1 MSTSDTQGYS
11 PLASDG
17 SEEPPVITI
26 EHVSKEYILGAIGR
40 TTLRDEINRF
50 SARIRHKEDP
60 TRRLTA
66 TVDSLAPGMHFLA
79 LDDVSLSVRK
89 GEALGII
96 GRNGAGKSTLLKL
109 LSRVTAPTRGRIAY
123 NGRIAS
129 MLEVGTGFHSELTGR
144 ENIYLNGAIL
154 GMKKKEIDAKIEK
167 IIEFSECG
175 PFIDTPVKRY
185 SSGMYVKLAFSVAV
199 HLDAEIMIM
208 DEVLAVGDAAFQQ
221 KCLSRMKEAARE
233 EGRTVLY
240 VSHNM
245 ATISQLCDR
254 CIVMEKGKKVFD
266 GPVPEAISLYLQR
279 SSIGS
284 PETDL
289 TDVPRPRWLRRAD
302 VRVRRMAFE
311 GMEGVLFEDDAPFR
325 VRLDWIYHADVSGL
339 SVRLKILDM
348 EGQPVGTS
356 MAENFT
362 GGRKGEEGTALL
374 SYDLSCLAPG
384 RYQTSLVFYISIR
397 GGGEIDLD
405 AVDGLSFE
413 KVFVRK
419 DVPRWKARNW
429 GSVMLPPPQVEDRSR
444 QA

>member
-1 MSTSDTQGYS
+1 MNDYFMQEDAPFQAGGGSD
-11 PLASDG
+11 L
-17 SEEPPVITI
+17 PVISI
-26 EHVSKEYILGAIGR
+26 EHVSKEYILGAIGG
-40 TTLRDEINRF
+40 TTLRDDLNRCW
-50 SARIRHKEDP
+50 ARLRGREDP

-66 TVDSLAPGMHFLA
+66 TIDNLAPGTPFLA
-79 LDDVSLSVRK
+79 LDDVSLSVRR

-109 LSRVTAPTRGRIAY
+109 LSRVTAPTKGRIAY

-129 MLEVGTGFHSELTGR
+129 MLEVGTGFHRELTGR

-185 SSGMYVKLAFSVAV
+185 SSGMYVKLAFSVAI

-254 CIVMEKGKKVFD
+254 CVVLEKGRKIFD
-266 GPVPEAISLYLQR
+266 GAVPEAIALYMQR
-279 SSIGS
+279 SSDGS
-284 PETDL
+284 PVMDL
-289 TDVPRPRWLRRAD
+289 TEMTRPRWLRRAD
-302 VRVRRMAFE
+302 VRARRMAFE
-311 GMEGVLFEDDAPFR
+311 GMGGIIFEDDAPFR
-325 VRLDWIYHADVSGL
+325 VRLDWIYQADVSGL
-339 SVRLKILDM
+339 SLRLKVLDM
-348 EGQPVGTS
+348 EGRPIGVS

-362 GGRKGEEGTALL
+362 GGRKGEEGSAIL

-384 RYQTSLVFYISIR
+384 RYQTSLTFYIRIQ

-405 AVDGLSFE
+405 VVDGLSFE
-413 KVFVRK
+413 RVFVRK
-419 DVPRWKARNW
+419 DVRRWNAKNW
-429 GSVMLPPPQVEDRSR
+429 GSVMLPPPRTGDLSAEK
-444 QA
+444 

>member
-1 MSTSDTQGYS
+1 MQRKDPMESKEGKEL
-11 PLASDG
+11 P
-17 SEEPPVITI
+17 IIKI
-26 EHVSKEYILGAIGR
+26 EHVSKKYVLGAIGR
-40 TTLRDEINRF
+40 TTLRDEIHRF
-50 SARIRHKEDP
+50 SARLRHKEDP

-66 TVDSLAPGMHFLA
+66 TVDNLAPGTPFLA
-79 LDDVSLSVRK
+79 LDDICLTVRK

-109 LSRVTAPTRGRIAY
+109 LSRVTAPSSGRIAY

-129 MLEVGTGFHSELTGR
+129 MLEVGTGFHGELTGR

-154 GMKKKEIDAKIEK
+154 GMRKKEIDAKLDR

-221 KCLSRMKEAARE
+221 KCLSRMKEAVRE

-254 CIVMEKGKKVFD
+254 CIVMEKGRKVFD
-266 GPVPEAISLYLQR
+266 GAVPEAIALYLQH
-279 SSIGS
+279 STDGS
-284 PETDL
+284 PVMDL
-289 TDVPRPRWLRRAD
+289 TDVTRPRWLRRAD
-302 VRVRRMAFE
+302 VRFRRMSFE
-311 GMEGVLFEDDAPFR
+311 GMEGIIFEDDAPFR
-325 VRLDWIYHADVSGL
+325 VRLDWICHADVSGL
-339 SVRLKILDM
+339 SVRMKVLDM
-348 EGQPVGTS
+348 ENRPIGVS
-356 MAENFT
+356 MADNFT
-362 GGRKGEEGTALL
+362 SVRKGEMGSAILT
-374 SYDLSCLAPG
+374 YDLSCLAPG
-384 RYQTSLVFYISIR
+384 RYQTHLVFYIRIH

-405 AVDGLSFE
+405 VVDGLSFQ
-413 KVFVRK
+413 KVYVRK
-419 DVPRWKARNW
+419 DVRRWKHKNW
-429 GSVMLPPPQVEDRSR
+429 GSVMLPPPDVINP
-444 QA
+444 